1 MMRMRA
7 VAVLVF
13 LGLASLCDRTA
24 SAQTPEPSTPTSPA
38 PEPAAPTSPA
48 PEPAAPT
55 SPAPEPAAPTSPAA
69 PANSSYAPGEATSG
83 PLRDTEEKKDS
94 GLGLE
99 WLWIDAGGGIAYANM
114 ASFDSSSLALQNT
127 AGSGPSF
134 SVGAGLRL
142 FSFTAGLRGRGLLL
156 STGNLVEIDGEVG
169 LHTRIDHFETYFGLR
184 GGYAFSGTL
193 SPDTV
198 GSAAAGGG
206 TPPNVDVHGGN
217 AGGML
222 GFEYYFNHYVS
233 LGLDLNPEILFL
245 QRPPQSNLKDGTP
258 TYQAALT
265 LCNMIPGAAQQA
277 QCTQTATSN
286 YNNYQT
292 IRSQSGSSVG
302 FAFIGSAHLGLH
314 F

>member
-7 VAVLVF
+7 VLVLVAV
-13 LGLASLCDRTA
+13 GVVSLCDRHA
-24 SAQTPEPSTPTSPA
+24 SAQTPEPSAPTSPGPEPSTPTSPSTEPPSPTPPSA
-38 PEPAAPTSPA
+38 EPAAPTSPA
-48 PEPAAPT
+48 P
-55 SPAPEPAAPTSPAA
+55 
-69 PANSSYAPGEATSG
+69 ANPSYAPGEATSG
-83 PLRDTEEKKDS
+83 PTRDTEEKKDS

-99 WLWIDAGGGIAYANM
+99 WLWIDAGGGIAYVNM
-114 ASFDSSSLALQNT
+114 ASFDSSHFALQNT
-127 AGSGPSF
+127 AGSGGTF
-134 SVGAGLRL
+134 SVGAGVRL

-193 SPDTV
+193 SGDTV
-198 GSAAAGGG
+198 SSAAAGGG
-206 TPPNVDVHGGN
+206 TPTDVDVHGGN
-217 AGGML
+217 AGGLL

-233 LGLDLNPEILFL
+233 LGVDLNPEILFL

-265 LCNMIPGAAQQA
+265 LCNMIPGGAQQA